1 MGWECVQHLPDTS
14 PGRPSVSAACATGSR
29 ALDSE
34 PRKPPLTQSET
45 GG

>member
-1 MGWECVQHLPDTS
+1 MGWECVHHLPDTS
-14 PGRPSVSAACATGSR
+14 PGRPYVSAACATGCR